1 MGAQVDSIPARCPC
15 GAILGRMVP
24 AVNGA
29 KLIVD
34 GGWEIF
40 DGGRTCPDCGRRF
53 RFRPPV
59 HTWQKLVERY
69 LRNDA
74 AIAAELIGGG

>member
-1 MGAQVDSIPARCPC
+1 MSQQVDSIPARCAC

-24 AVNGA
+24 APNGA

-34 GGWEIF
+34 GGWEIY
-40 DGGRTCPDCGRRF
+40 DGARDCPDCRRRF

-59 HTWQKLVERY
+59 HTWQQLVTRY
-69 LRNDA
+69 LRKEEVSA
-74 AIAAELIGGG
+74 ADLLAGG